1 MIALNE
7 AQKAAVEA
15 AEGPTLVLAG
25 AGSGKTRVII
35 ERMAWLVE
43 ERGVDPARLLAL
55 TFTNKAAAEMRTR
68 LVARLSGRMD
78 PSRPGSFLGTF
89 HSFGLHVLR
98 RDIDRL
104 GRSKN
109 FTVFDDQD
117 QNSLMKRLVKE
128 MPQSFEPVTPRAAL
142 SWISRLKQNVEEPD
156 WEHDPKF
163 PAEESYRT
171 LWKRYHAA
179 LEAASTL
186 DFDDLLV
193 LLVRLF
199 DKDDDARAKWQRRYT
214 HIHVDEYQDT
224 NRAQYLITRH
234 LGGERGN
241 IFAVGDEDQSIYS
254 WRGADI
260 NNILDFGNDF
270 PQAAVFR
277 LEQNYRSTRPILDA
291 ANRLVSNNINRLGK
305 SLWTDRAEGAAVRYF
320 LAEHGDEEARF
331 IVEDMVK
338 RGLAPRDTAVLYRTN
353 AQARL
358 LEESLLR
365 RGINYIVVGGIRFY
379 SRKEIKDIVAYLRL
393 LVNPRDDES
402 LRRIINVPAR
412 GIGGITRD
420 RFKEYAAARGCPL
433 FEVLRETETD
443 ETLAARARQ
452 SATGLVALID
462 DLSNEAAKGPV
473 APLVE
478 SLLERIDYRE
488 FVRQSDEKDFRSRI
502 EVVDEFVVACKQHD
516 KDMGTPLIDFL
527 ADLSLSSDVDGYD
540 AETPAVT
547 LMTCHSAKGLEF
559 QHVYLCGLEEGLFPM
574 LRDDEEDSAADLE
587 EERRLCYVAMT
598 RARETL
604 TMSAAQ
610 SRMIYGRTDAGREV
624 SRFVREIGEARL
636 DWLNKPAPRAAA
648 KPGPARPVAAEADT
662 SGNLRMGARVR
673 HATFGPGTIM
683 FLQGTGEKIRA
694 RVRFDTGRVAT
705 LMIALAPL
713 EILET
718 RKR

>member
-15 AEGPTLVLAG
+15 VEGPTLVLAG

-55 TFTNKAAAEMRTR
+55 TFTNKAAAEMRGR
-68 LVARLSGRMD
+68 LAARLSDRMD
-78 PSRPGSFLGTF
+78 PARPGAFLGTF

-104 GRSKN
+104 GRNKN

-128 MPQSFEPVTPRAAL
+128 LPQTFEPVTPRAAL

-156 WEHDPKF
+156 WEHDPKY
-163 PAEESYRT
+163 PAEETYRA

-199 DKDDDARAKWQRRYT
+199 DMDDDARAKWQRRYT

-224 NRAQYLITRH
+224 NRAQYLIARH

-270 PQAAVFR
+270 PKAAVYR

-291 ANRLVSNNINRLGK
+291 ANQVVSNNINRLGK
-305 SLWTDRAEGAAVRYF
+305 SLWTERAEGAKVRYY
-320 LAEHGDEEARF
+320 LAEHGDEEGRF

-338 RGLAPRDTAVLYRTN
+338 RDLAPRDTAVLYRTN

-358 LEESLLR
+358 IEESLLR
-365 RGINYIVVGGIRFY
+365 RGINYTVVGGIKFY
-379 SRKEIKDIVAYLRL
+379 SRKEVKDIVAYLRL

-420 RFKEYAAARGCPL
+420 RFTEYAAARGCPL

-452 SATGLVALID
+452 SATELVALID
-462 DLSNEAAKGPV
+462 DLSVEAGKERV
-473 APLVE
+473 AAVVE
-478 SLLERIDYRE
+478 NLLERIDYRE
-488 FVRQSDEKDFRSRI
+488 YVRQSDEKDFRSRI
-502 EVVDEFVVACKQHD
+502 EVVDEFVVSCRQHD
-516 KDMGTPLIDFL
+516 KDTGTPLADFL
-527 ADLSLSSDVDGYD
+527 ADLALSSDVDGYD
-540 AETPAVT
+540 PDKPAVT

-559 QHVYLCGLEEGLFPM
+559 RHVYIAGLEEGLFPM
-574 LRDDEEDSAADLE
+574 LRDDDEDSAADME

-604 TMSAAQ
+604 TLSAAQ
-610 SRMIYGRTDAGREV
+610 SRMIYGRTDTDREV

-636 DWLNKPAPRAAA
+636 DWINKPAPRAAA
-648 KPGPARPVAAEADT
+648 RPSETARRLDADT
-662 SGNLRMGARVR
+662 DATGLRMGARVR
-673 HATFGPGTIM
+673 HASFGPGTVM
-683 FLQGTGEKIRA
+683 FVQGSGGKTRA

-713 EILET
+713 EILESK
-718 RKR
+718 KR